1 MHVTMLALGSRGD
14 AQPFVAFG
22 LALQRAGYRA
32 RLASYPRFESMAT
45 GHGLEFAP
53 LAEGS
58 LSRGTETEEGR
69 RWAQQDRRRLPTWVG
84 FVRDARSVAHRRLA
98 DAAAACADT
107 DVVVASNLAQ
117 VVGWQVADH
126 YRKPLVRTL
135 YHAPTYWMTRRSSA
149 PAAAAARQAA
159 WLAARPWLNAVRREA
174 LGWDKLPLREPIGD
188 LDRQRRLALYPFS
201 LAVFPKPAGWGDW
214 AEVTG
219 YWFLDGTLDPDPPDG
234 LEAFLA
240 AGAPPVYV
248 GFGTQADD
256 DAAATTAMAVE
267 ALRRTGRRGVL
278 LVPPGTTSPD
288 GLGSGMFAVEAI
300 SHAWLFP
307 RCAAVVHHSA
317 SGTTAAGL
325 RAGVPTVP
333 VPHNSD
339 QFSWG
344 KRIPELGVG
353 PAPIARRKL
362 TLEALEQAIRAATTD
377 PGMRRRA
384 AGIGERIRAEDG
396 VARAVEAFR
405 RHVGEPRDASVGVAS

>member
-1 MHVTMLALGSRGD
+1 M
-14 AQPFVAFG
+14 
-22 LALQRAGYRA
+22 
-32 RLASYPRFESMAT
+32 
-45 GHGLEFAP
+45 
-53 LAEGS
+53 
-58 LSRGTETEEGR
+58 
-69 RWAQQDRRRLPTWVG
+69 
-84 FVRDARSVAHRRLA
+84 
-98 DAAAACADT
+98 
-107 DVVVASNLAQ
+107 
-117 VVGWQVADH
+117 
-126 YRKPLVRTL
+126 
-135 YHAPTYWMTRRSSA
+135 
-149 PAAAAARQAA
+149 
-159 WLAARPWLNAVRREA
+159 
-174 LGWDKLPLREPIGD
+174 REPIGD